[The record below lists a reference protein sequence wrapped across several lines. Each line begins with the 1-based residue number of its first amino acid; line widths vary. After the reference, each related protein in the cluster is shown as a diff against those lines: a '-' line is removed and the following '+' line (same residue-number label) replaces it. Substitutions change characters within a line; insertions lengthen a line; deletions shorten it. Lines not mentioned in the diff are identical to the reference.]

1 MSGISFMD
9 LVSFKYSDLLKLWK
23 VINEIILIKKNLKNK
38 LISDKLGE
46 NINY

>member
-1 MSGISFMD
+1 MD